1 MDPPPPAPRVGE
13 DFRFWG
19 RRHRKRE
26 AGGCMPAW
34 PAPNCPGH
42 RSLIPSPSSKRRLG
56 SLATT
61 VPSPDWKIAACAGMA
76 DRRQFLPRQGE
87 VAPRSGDG
95 GGGKR
100 HVGWCFLPLR
110 HAFGMPPPPG
120 GGGIGV
126 VCKPPLVLIRAIPPF
141 PHSKAHAPLRPPRLC
156 AKSVS
161 PSRLHGFARAT
172 AAKKTRRS
180 SPATPKTRRAER
192 FPRHAGLTRP
202 AGCGTAV
209 AILGGPPPPA
219 CLGRTLKS

>member
-1 MDPPPPAPRVGE
+1 MPPACHLPLAGE

-26 AGGCMPAW
+26 AGACMPAW
-34 PAPNCPGH
+34 PARTAPDIDLPPQVRYPSAGWGLLRLLSH
-42 RSLIPSPSSKRRLG
+42 PLTGRSQPALG
-56 SLATT
+56 WRPT
-61 VPSPDWKIAACAGMA
+61 P
-76 DRRQFLPRQGE
+76 FLPRQGE

-100 HVGWCFLPLR
+100 NISWCFLPLG
-110 HAFGMPPPPG
+110 HASGMPPPPG

-126 VCKPPLVLIRAIPPF
+126 VCKLPSALICAMLLLPHPRA
-141 PHSKAHAPLRPPRLC
+141 HSPSASSAPLREI
-156 AKSVS
+156 
-161 PSRLHGFARAT
+161 
-172 AAKKTRRS
+172 RS
-180 SPATPKTRRAER
+180 SFAASREPSPPPPPDDHTPTFPKVTQTRRAER